1 MIFLPQLLYLLQ
13 NIPIFITKAFF
24 NRLDSISIPF
34 VWDYKTHRIG
44 KAHLCKTKTC
54 GGLALPNLIYY
65 YWASNIRFIGYML
78 DGTAVLDCGLEME
91 QGDCLP
97 FTIAAVIL
105 SPVPPSKSDYGNN
118 PVIHNTIRIWK
129 QVTKHSK
136 LSKISCLL
144 PIVANPSFVPS
155 YLDGAFLE
163 WRDQG
168 IHNVGDLYLGG
179 VFSSFQQLKR
189 KYALQQQGFFRYL
202 QVRSY
207 VRLHLPG
214 FQRAGPDKL
223 DDCLKQFA
231 VFQNIISC
239 LYSTLQSLAP
249 ASSNTIKAG

>member
-1 MIFLPQLLYLLQ
+1 MPIRLTDHQWLSQVPFKVTKERFTYLGIVVTKDYNNLFKANFDPLIEKLRSNIQFWRTLPISLLGRINAIKMIFLPQLLYLLQ

-97 FTIAAVIL
+97 FTIGAVIL

-118 PVIHNTIRIWK
+118 PVIHNTIHIWK
-129 QVTKHSK
+129 QVTKPIPH
-136 LSKISCLL
+136 LFLL
-144 PIVANPSFVPS
+144 I
-155 YLDGAFLE
+155 
-163 WRDQG
+163 
-168 IHNVGDLYLGG
+168 
-179 VFSSFQQLKR
+179 
-189 KYALQQQGFFRYL
+189 
-202 QVRSY
+202 
-207 VRLHLPG
+207 
-214 FQRAGPDKL
+214 
-223 DDCLKQFA
+223 
-231 VFQNIISC
+231 
-239 LYSTLQSLAP
+239 
-249 ASSNTIKAG
+249 